1 MGQDETVKPIT
12 AHFLD
17 FVPQLQVLFKAG
29 RDQAINLTQEVPD
42 ESYEEMKR
50 KCKQVT
56 KYSANP
62 QKDKAFAIGLEHF
75 DVANFNIVLNHIKKK
90 VKQDFEHN
98 GRLKVGKCDMIVLKR
113 VTPQSSGGS

>member
-1 MGQDETVKPIT
+1 MDSIFGCPLDNTPQMQV
-12 AHFLD
+12 HFRVTRDNSIDLSGGVSD
-17 FVPQLQVLFKAG
+17 DVILQ
-29 RDQAINLTQEVPD
+29 
-42 ESYEEMKR
+42 MKR
-50 KCKQVT
+50 KSKQVT
-56 KYSANP
+56 RYSANP

-113 VTPQSSGGS
+113 VTRQSSGGS